1 MSRKARERSEIGI
14 YMVNIKSVADV
25 QFDADDKVNFL
36 NIMLKNETNL
46 LSYTLL
52 NNSFLFVIKEDDRSI
67 DTILRK
73 SVIKFVKKYNKKH
86 DREGKVF
93 NGRFLSYAAHTMN
106 DVWKYISNVHAFG
119 RFYKESISSEKNYFE
134 NKYIKSEYSLRF
146 FDSRMDFFDT
156 CTQSIDL
163 ENNLKLSDEEV
174 ADYIKNTFQMEPHSI
189 SKMPDSIIESTIMQV
204 FKVTKASARQ
214 VARITS
220 LPLRLLWNVAKK
232 LKPKTDTK
240 GEVQN
245 EATSR

>member
-1 MSRKARERSEIGI
+1 MARKARERSEIGI

-106 DVWKYISNVHAFG
+106 DVWKYIGNVHAFG

-134 NKYIKSEYSLRF
+134 NKHIKSEYSLRF

-232 LKPKTDTK
+232 LKPKTSTK